1 MTEQKTIVTEVMT
14 ADVFQERTRRL
25 ETKQL

>member
-14 ADVFQERTRRL
+14 ADVFQGRTRRL